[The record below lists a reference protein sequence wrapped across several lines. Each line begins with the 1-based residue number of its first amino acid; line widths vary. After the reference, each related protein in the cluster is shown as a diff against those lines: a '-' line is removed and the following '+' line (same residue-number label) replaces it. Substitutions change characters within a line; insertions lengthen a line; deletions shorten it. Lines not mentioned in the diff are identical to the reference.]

1 MPHGSR
7 FHKAEV
13 KFNVTLEFPHL
24 GLHSAAVTGNIG
36 LAKYALSHGQPINS
50 VIDGVLPLHAAC
62 SGGNDMVVRLL
73 IDNGADVNAPRL
85 PRRYSDKTRSPSA
98 PIIGTTG
105 STPLHFAAANGH
117 TQVVLTLLRHGARP
131 DRADKRGTTPELLAR
146 QNGWLACADAIRDW
160 VANKD
165 RDLVERETLL
175 GGIPL
180 DDPEPIS
187 QCRERHGSLCA
198 CEGPECMTAHVMRRL
213 GVKRSIEN
221 AMLLFRPGNSP
232 QDGAV
237 PLPDCTW
244 PPPETL
250 DSPSSS
256 RRPSLQPTDEQPPPR
271 RSHRRSRRPSSAG
284 NGAERNH
291 HSHSRRLGSKYS
303 LLHIFRKPSTEVLT
317 SHSTPGG
324 ATPDVSTGTATSN
337 TTSSLTSPLSSSPSA
352 LALELNGLGLEGS
365 PSVRPGIIH
374 SDGGSFGSSTGTG
387 SSVPPVSI
395 SVSRPP
401 QPSRSL
407 HSRSSEPNVSSD
419 SQGKSPRRTPFGTS
433 PGRDGRLSEESEDED
448 EDEDEE
454 YGIDAVR
461 SRMVAGDSST
471 QDMDFPFSLDVPV
484 EDEVPEL
491 GDARGRGDSLST
503 TLSATTVST
512 ASLRTPA
519 PLSAVLPLAIEDAK
533 SHMHT
538 HRPPPLAGVDASSVS
553 SYAQAEALVALA
565 RGQVLT
571 PREGD
576 GIPLSARLAALG
588 ESLRLER
595 KFKEAEEL
603 GGTGVHSANAVLR
616 IERHVSENTALDST
630 DAEPWEHRRLLGG
643 KMRSASASAA
653 GRASFDLPPSRRPI
667 SGVGS
672 TGIDHKVGLSW
683 RGRARH
689 SHTSEILLS
698 SDDGLLVPPSDH
710 DLHEIRHRSRSAAP
724 AWSESE
730 ASRRSTETRSI
741 RTPIQSP
748 RLARAPSLED
758 LSDADASPPVPPATI
773 LKSAPVTASPPP
785 PPRSRTPEPDYVR
798 GVPLSRVATEP
809 MQDSTLFN
817 YVTQSPVDVV
827 ARRGNERAQ
836 AVSRVNKLAKMGF
849 TPEAKV
855 LSTGTSTPPSHG
867 HGHGHG
873 HRFGIRSLVQ
883 SLKGKS

>member
-7 FHKAEV
+7 FHKAEA
-13 KFNVTLEFPHL
+13 KFNVTTEFPHL

-85 PRRYSDKTRSPSA
+85 SRRYSDKTRSPSA

-105 STPLHFAAANGH
+105 STPLHFAAAN
-117 TQVVLTLLRHGARP
+117 
-131 DRADKRGTTPELLAR
+131 DRADKRGVTPELLAR

-175 GGIPL
+175 GGIPP

-198 CEGPECMTAHVMRRL
+198 CEGPECMTTHVMRRL

-221 AMLLFRPGNSP
+221 AMLLFRPGSSL
-232 QDGAV
+232 QDG
-237 PLPDCTW
+237 PITLPDYTW

-250 DSPSSS
+250 DSPPPSSS
-256 RRPSLQPTDEQPPPR
+256 RRPSLQPTDEHPPPR

-303 LLHIFRKPSTEVLT
+303 LLHIFRKSSTEVLS

-324 ATPDVSTGTATSN
+324 ATPDISTGTATSN
-337 TTSSLTSPLSSSPSA
+337 TTSSPTSPLSSSPSA
-352 LALELNGLGLEGS
+352 LALGLSGLGPRS
-365 PSVRPGIIH
+365 TSI
-374 SDGGSFGSSTGTG
+374 GG
-387 SSVPPVSI
+387 SVPPVSI

-407 HSRSSEPNVSSD
+407 HSRSSEPNVSSG
-419 SQGKSPRRTPFGTS
+419 SGGKSPGRAPFGTS
-433 PGRDGRLSEESEDED
+433 PGHDGRLSEESEDED
-448 EDEDEE
+448 EDEE
-454 YGIDAVR
+454 YGVDAVR
-461 SRMVAGDSST
+461 SRMIAGDSST

-484 EDEVPEL
+484 EDEASEL
-491 GDARGRGDSLST
+491 GDVRGRGDSLST

-519 PLSAVLPLAIEDAK
+519 PLSAVLPPGIEDAK
-533 SHMHT
+533 SHAYM
-538 HRPPPLAGVDASSVS
+538 HRPPPLTGLDTSS
-553 SYAQAEALVALA
+553 ALVALA

-571 PREGD
+571 AREGD
-576 GIPLSARLAALG
+576 DIPLSARLAALG
-588 ESLRLER
+588 ESLQLER

-616 IERHVSENTALDST
+616 IERH
-630 DAEPWEHRRLLGG
+630 
-643 KMRSASASAA
+643 MRSASASAA
-653 GRASFDLPPSRRPI
+653 GRTSFDLPPSRRST

-672 TGIDHKVGLSW
+672 TGPDRNFSADYKVGMSW
-683 RGRARH
+683 RGRVRH
-689 SHTSEILLS
+689 PHTSEILPKS
-698 SDDGLLVPPSDH
+698 GDGEFNLG
-710 DLHEIRHRSRSAAP
+710 
-724 AWSESE
+724 
-730 ASRRSTETRSI
+730 STMI
-741 RTPIQSP
+741 MC
-748 RLARAPSLED
+748 AH
-758 LSDADASPPVPPATI
+758 ATI
-773 LKSAPVTASPPP
+773 T
-785 PPRSRTPEPDYVR
+785 
-798 GVPLSRVATEP
+798 
-809 MQDSTLFN
+809 
-817 YVTQSPVDVV
+817 
-827 ARRGNERAQ
+827 
-836 AVSRVNKLAKMGF
+836 
-849 TPEAKV
+849 
-855 LSTGTSTPPSHG
+855 
-867 HGHGHG
+867 
-873 HRFGIRSLVQ
+873 
-883 SLKGKS
+883 